1 MHHDSGTEARV
12 EPVRVVVID
21 DGSQTRDTFH
31 LAFPTLKV
39 VGTYATVDQFLVERP
54 AADLV
59 VLDLMLSTSLQ
70 DRGVL
75 QGPPAIKA
83 VVDTGYRVCM
93 YTDERRPL
101 VLAHCL
107 VAGASGVARK
117 SDPLHVNEEAFT
129 RVAAD
134 QITIARSLVGLAEI
148 LSRRGR
154 LPALTARQLEVL
166 SARARGEAW
175 ESIARRLNISSKT
188 AYDRLEAVMSKMV
201 WFLHDVGLEPDASPA
216 DIERVLG
223 LAPGDLMDPR
233 TGIDAG

>member
-1 MHHDSGTEARV
+1 MRNDSGPEGHRRA
-12 EPVRVVVID
+12 PKVVVVD
-21 DGSQTRDTFH
+21 DGSQTRDTFA
-31 LAFPTLKV
+31 LAYPGLELV
-39 VGTYATVDQFLVERP
+39 ASYADVESFLSEAP
-54 AADLV
+54 PADLV

-70 DRGVL
+70 DQGVL
-75 QGPPAIKA
+75 QGPPAIRA
-83 VVDTGYRVCM
+83 VVDRGYEVCL

-107 VAGASGVARK
+107 AAGASGVARK
-117 SDPLHVNEEAFT
+117 SDPLVANEDAFL
-129 RVAAD
+129 RVAEGHVV
-134 QITIARSLVGLAEI
+134 IARSLIGLAEI

-154 LPALTARQLEVL
+154 LPSLTSRQLEVL

-175 ESIARRLNISSKT
+175 ESIARRLSISAKT
-188 AYDRLEAVMSKMV
+188 ASDRLEAVMTKMV

-233 TGIDAG
+233 HQA